1 MRQTQG
7 SRVVRLWGPVALYG
21 AAIAWLSHQPSLSPP
36 LGLPD
41 WPMHIAEYAGLG
53 ALTARAL
60 ARTRIGLGQAGMA
73 AGLGAC
79 ALYGVLDEFHQSFV
93 PGRDASARDVIADI
107 VGAGLA
113 MFAGYLMNRAG
124 SRRAETAVVEI
135 RLFGRQGCH
144 LCDEAEMVIAEVC
157 APGGVSIDG
166 VRVEKVDVDSDAAL
180 VRAYGDQV
188 PVVTINGRKHFK
200 HRVEPE
206 RLRRV
211 LASMGRTGRR
221 S

>member
-7 SRVVRLWGPVALYG
+7 ARSVRLWGPVVLY
-21 AAIAWLSHQPSLSPP
+21 AAVIAWLSHQPSLSPP

-41 WPMHIAEYAGLG
+41 WPLHIAEYAGLG
-53 ALTARAL
+53 AVTARAL
-60 ARTRIGLGQAGMA
+60 ARTRVGLGLAGVA
-73 AGLGAC
+73 VGLGAC
-79 ALYGVLDEFHQSFV
+79 ALNGVLDEFHQSFV
-93 PGRDASARDVIADI
+93 PGRDASARDVMADI

-113 MFAGYLMNRAG
+113 MLAGYLMARAG
-124 SRRAETAVVEI
+124 SRRGETAMVEI
-135 RLFGRQGCH
+135 RLFGRHGCH
-144 LCDEAEMVIAEVC
+144 LCDEAEKVIAEVC

-180 VRAYGDQV
+180 AGAYGDQV
-188 PVVTINGRKHFK
+188 PVITINGRKHFK